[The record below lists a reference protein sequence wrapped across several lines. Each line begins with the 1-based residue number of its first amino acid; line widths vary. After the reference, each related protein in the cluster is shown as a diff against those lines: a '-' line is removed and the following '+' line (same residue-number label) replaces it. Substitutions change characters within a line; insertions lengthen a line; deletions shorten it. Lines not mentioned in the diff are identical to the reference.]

1 MPLLFA
7 ERNGIIMEKYKTRLL
22 KASEI
27 ECRAGIINNKGLSL
41 LLYKDARAD
50 QRILDE
56 TFGIFGWKRSHQ
68 GINGDLYCTV
78 EIFDKETGTWV
89 SKQDAGAA
97 GKTEK
102 EREKSLASDSF
113 KRACFNWGIGR
124 ELYTAPF
131 IWIPAE
137 RTEIQERGGKFCC
150 NDHFSVATI
159 AYSDERVINSLSITN
174 SKNKVVYVMGTDNSV
189 HRVSNTQMASLKKEL
204 ARTGVTAD
212 EVKERYNIGNL
223 ENMPDDIYRRVMS
236 ALSRTKSA
244 GAA

>member
-1 MPLLFA
+1 
-7 ERNGIIMEKYKTRLL
+7 MEKYKTRLL

-27 ECRAGIINNKGLSL
+27 ECRAGVISNKGLSL

-68 GINGDLYCTV
+68 SINGDLYCTV
-78 EIFDKETGTWV
+78 EILDKETGMWV
-89 SKQDAGAA
+89 SKQDARAA
-97 GKTEK
+97 GKAEK

-150 NDHFSVATI
+150 NDRFSVATI
-159 AYSDERVINSLSITN
+159 AYNDERAISSLSITN
-174 SKNKVVYVMGTDNSV
+174 SKYKVVYVMGGADNSV
-189 HRVSNTQMASLKKEL
+189 NSLSSTQIASLKKEL

-212 EVKERYNIGNL
+212 EVKARYKVGNI
-223 ENMPDDIYRRVMS
+223 EDMPGDIYKKAMS

>member
-1 MPLLFA
+1 
-7 ERNGIIMEKYKTRLL
+7 MEKYKTRLL

-27 ECRAGIINNKGLSL
+27 ECRAGVISNKGLSL

-68 GINGDLYCTV
+68 SINGDLYCTV
-78 EIFDKETGTWV
+78 EILDKETGMWV

-97 GKTEK
+97 GRSEK

-137 RTEIQERGGKFCC
+137 RTEIQERGGKFFC
-150 NDHFSVATI
+150 NDRFSVATI
-159 AYSDERVINSLSITN
+159 AYNDERAISSLSITN
-174 SKNKVVYVMGTDNSV
+174 SKYKIVYVMGSDNSV
-189 HRVSNTQMASLKKEL
+189 NSLSSTQIASLKKEL

-212 EVKERYNIGNL
+212 EVKARYNVVNL
-223 ENMPDDIYRRVMS
+223 EDMPGDIYKKAMS

>member
-1 MPLLFA
+1 
-7 ERNGIIMEKYKTRLL
+7 MEKYKTRLL

-27 ECRAGIINNKGLSL
+27 ECRAGVISNKGLSL

-68 GINGDLYCTV
+68 SINGDLYCTV
-78 EIFDKETGTWV
+78 EILDKETGMWV

-97 GKTEK
+97 GRSEK

-150 NDHFSVATI
+150 NDRFSVATI
-159 AYSDERVINSLSITN
+159 AYNDERAISSLSITN
-174 SKNKVVYVMGTDNSV
+174 SKYKIVYVMGSDNSV
-189 HRVSNTQMASLKKEL
+189 NSLSSTQIASLKKEL

-212 EVKERYNIGNL
+212 EVKARYKVGNI
-223 ENMPDDIYRRVMS
+223 EDMPGDIYKKAMS

>member
-1 MPLLFA
+1 
-7 ERNGIIMEKYKTRLL
+7 MEKYKTRLL

-27 ECRAGIINNKGLSL
+27 ECRAGVISNKGLSL

-68 GINGDLYCTV
+68 SINGDLYCTV
-78 EIFDKETGTWV
+78 EIFDKETGMWV

-97 GKTEK
+97 GRSEK

-150 NDHFSVATI
+150 NDRFSVATI
-159 AYSDERVINSLSITN
+159 AYNDERAISSISITN
-174 SKNKVVYVMGTDNSV
+174 SKYKVVYVMGADNSV
-189 HRVSNTQMASLKKEL
+189 NSLSSIQIASLKKEL

-212 EVKERYNIGNL
+212 EVKARYKVGNI
-223 ENMPDDIYRRVMS
+223 EDMPGDIYKKAMS

>member
-1 MPLLFA
+1 
-7 ERNGIIMEKYKTRLL
+7 MEKYKTRLL

-27 ECRAGIINNKGLSL
+27 ECRAGVISNKGLSL

-68 GINGDLYCTV
+68 SINGDLYCTV
-78 EIFDKETGTWV
+78 EILDKETGMWV

-97 GKTEK
+97 GRSEK
-102 EREKSLASDSF
+102 EREKSLAFDSF

-150 NDHFSVATI
+150 NDRFSVATI
-159 AYSDERVINSLSITN
+159 AYNDERAISSLSITN
-174 SKNKVVYVMGTDNSV
+174 SKYKIVYVMGSDNSV
-189 HRVSNTQMASLKKEL
+189 SSLSSTQIASLKKEL

-212 EVKERYNIGNL
+212 EVKARYNVGNI
-223 ENMPDDIYRRVMS
+223 EDMPDDIYKKAMS

>member
-1 MPLLFA
+1 MD
-7 ERNGIIMEKYKTRLL
+7 KYKIRLL

-27 ECRAGIINNKGLSL
+27 ECRAGVISNKGLSL

-68 GINGDLYCTV
+68 SINGDLYCTV
-78 EIFDKETGTWV
+78 EIFDKETGVWV

-97 GKTEK
+97 GKAEK

-150 NDHFSVATI
+150 NDRFSVATI
-159 AYSDERVINSLSITN
+159 TYNDERAINSLSITN
-174 SKNKVVYVMGTDNSV
+174 SKYKVVYVMGADNSV
-189 HRVSNTQMASLKKEL
+189 NSLSSTQIASLKKEL

-212 EVKERYNIGNL
+212 EVKARYKVGNI
-223 ENMPDDIYRRVMS
+223 EDMPGDIYKKAMS

>member
-1 MPLLFA
+1 
-7 ERNGIIMEKYKTRLL
+7 MEKYKTRLL

-27 ECRAGIINNKGLSL
+27 ECRAGVISNKGLSL

-68 GINGDLYCTV
+68 SINGDLYCTV
-78 EIFDKETGTWV
+78 EILDKETGMWV

-97 GKTEK
+97 GKAEK

-150 NDHFSVATI
+150 NDRFSVATI
-159 AYSDERVINSLSITN
+159 AYNDERAISSLSITN
-174 SKNKVVYVMGTDNSV
+174 SKYKVVYVMGSDNSV
-189 HRVSNTQMASLKKEL
+189 NSLSSTQIASLKKEL

-212 EVKERYNIGNL
+212 EVKARYNVGNI
-223 ENMPDDIYRRVMS
+223 EDMPGDIYKKAMS

>member
-1 MPLLFA
+1 
-7 ERNGIIMEKYKTRLL
+7 MEKYMTRLL

-27 ECRAGIINNKGLSL
+27 ECRAGVISNKGLSL

-68 GINGDLYCTV
+68 SINGDLYCTV
-78 EIFDKETGTWV
+78 EI
-89 SKQDAGAA
+89 QDAGAA
-97 GKTEK
+97 GRSEK

-150 NDHFSVATI
+150 NDRFSVATI
-159 AYSDERVINSLSITN
+159 AYNDERAISSISITN
-174 SKNKVVYVMGTDNSV
+174 SKYKVVYVMGADNSV
-189 HRVSNTQMASLKKEL
+189 NSLSSTQIASLKKEL

-212 EVKERYNIGNL
+212 EVKARYKVGNI
-223 ENMPDDIYRRVMS
+223 EDMPGDIYKKAMS

>member
-1 MPLLFA
+1 
-7 ERNGIIMEKYKTRLL
+7 MEKYKTRLL

-27 ECRAGIINNKGLSL
+27 ECRAGVISNKGLSL

-68 GINGDLYCTV
+68 SINGDLYCTV
-78 EIFDKETGTWV
+78 EIFDKETGMWV

-97 GKTEK
+97 GRSEK

-150 NDHFSVATI
+150 NDRFSVATI
-159 AYSDERVINSLSITN
+159 AYNDERAISSLSITN
-174 SKNKVVYVMGTDNSV
+174 SKYKVVYVMGADNSAN
-189 HRVSNTQMASLKKEL
+189 SLFSTQIASLKKEL

-212 EVKERYNIGNL
+212 EVKARYKVGNI
-223 ENMPDDIYRRVMS
+223 EDMPGDIYKKAMS

>member
-1 MPLLFA
+1 
-7 ERNGIIMEKYKTRLL
+7 MEKYKTRLL

-27 ECRAGIINNKGLSL
+27 ECRAGVISNKGVSL

-68 GINGDLYCTV
+68 SINGDLYCTV
-78 EIFDKETGTWV
+78 EIFDKETGMWV

-97 GKTEK
+97 GRSEK

-150 NDHFSVATI
+150 NDRFSVATI
-159 AYSDERVINSLSITN
+159 TYNDERAISSLSITN
-174 SKNKVVYVMGTDNSV
+174 SKYKVVYVMGADNSV
-189 HRVSNTQMASLKKEL
+189 NSLSSIQIASLKKEL

-212 EVKERYNIGNL
+212 EVKARYNVGNI
-223 ENMPDDIYRRVMS
+223 EDMPGDIYKKAMS

>member
-1 MPLLFA
+1 
-7 ERNGIIMEKYKTRLL
+7 MEKYKTRLL

-27 ECRAGIINNKGLSL
+27 ECRAGVISNKGLSL

-68 GINGDLYCTV
+68 SINGDLYCTV
-78 EIFDKETGTWV
+78 EILDKENGMWV
-89 SKQDAGAA
+89 SKQDAGAE
-97 GKTEK
+97 GKAEK

-150 NDHFSVATI
+150 NDRFSVATI
-159 AYSDERVINSLSITN
+159 AYNDERAISSLSITN
-174 SKNKVVYVMGTDNSV
+174 SKYKVVYVMGQDNSV
-189 HRVSNTQMASLKKEL
+189 NSLSSTQIASLKKEL

-212 EVKERYNIGNL
+212 EVKARYNVGNL
-223 ENMPDDIYRRVMS
+223 EDMSGDIYKKAMS

>member
-1 MPLLFA
+1 
-7 ERNGIIMEKYKTRLL
+7 MEKYMTRLL

-27 ECRAGIINNKGLSL
+27 ECRAGVISNKGLSL

-68 GINGDLYCTV
+68 SINGDLYCTV
-78 EIFDKETGTWV
+78 EILDKETGMWV

-97 GKTEK
+97 GRSEK

-150 NDHFSVATI
+150 NDRFSVATI
-159 AYSDERVINSLSITN
+159 AYNDERAISSLSITN
-174 SKNKVVYVMGTDNSV
+174 SKYKIVYVMGSDNSV
-189 HRVSNTQMASLKKEL
+189 NSLSSTQIASLKKEL

-212 EVKERYNIGNL
+212 EVKARYNVVNL
-223 ENMPDDIYRRVMS
+223 EDMPGDIYKKAMS

>member
-1 MPLLFA
+1 
-7 ERNGIIMEKYKTRLL
+7 MEKYKTRLL

-27 ECRAGIINNKGLSL
+27 ECRAGVISNKGVSL

-68 GINGDLYCTV
+68 SINGDLYCTV
-78 EIFDKETGTWV
+78 EIFDKETGMWV

-97 GKTEK
+97 GRSEK

-150 NDHFSVATI
+150 NDRFSVATI
-159 AYSDERVINSLSITN
+159 AYNDERAISSISITN
-174 SKNKVVYVMGTDNSV
+174 SKYKVVYVMGADNSV
-189 HRVSNTQMASLKKEL
+189 NSLSSTQIASLKKEL

-212 EVKERYNIGNL
+212 EVKARYKVGNI
-223 ENMPDDIYRRVMS
+223 EDMPGDIYKKAMS

>member
-1 MPLLFA
+1 
-7 ERNGIIMEKYKTRLL
+7 MEKYKTRLL

-27 ECRAGIINNKGLSL
+27 ECRAGVISNKGLSL

-68 GINGDLYCTV
+68 SINGDLYCTV
-78 EIFDKETGTWV
+78 EIFDKETGMWV

-97 GKTEK
+97 GRSEK

-150 NDHFSVATI
+150 NDRFSVATI
-159 AYSDERVINSLSITN
+159 AYNDERAISSLSITN
-174 SKNKVVYVMGTDNSV
+174 SKYKVVYVMGADNSV
-189 HRVSNTQMASLKKEL
+189 NSLSSTQIASLKKEL

-212 EVKERYNIGNL
+212 EVKARYKVGNI
-223 ENMPDDIYRRVMS
+223 EDMPGDIYKKAMS

>member
-1 MPLLFA
+1 
-7 ERNGIIMEKYKTRLL
+7 MEKYKTRLL

-27 ECRAGIINNKGLSL
+27 ECRAGVISNKGLSL

-68 GINGDLYCTV
+68 SINGDLYCTV
-78 EIFDKETGTWV
+78 EILDKETGMWV

-97 GKTEK
+97 GRSEK

-150 NDHFSVATI
+150 NDRFSVATI
-159 AYSDERVINSLSITN
+159 AYNDERGISSLSITN
-174 SKNKVVYVMGTDNSV
+174 SKYKIVYVMGSDNSV
-189 HRVSNTQMASLKKEL
+189 NSLSSTQIASLKKEL

-212 EVKERYNIGNL
+212 EVKARYNVVNL
-223 ENMPDDIYRRVMS
+223 EDMPGDIYKKAMS

>member
-1 MPLLFA
+1 
-7 ERNGIIMEKYKTRLL
+7 MEKYKTRLL

-27 ECRAGIINNKGLSL
+27 ECRAGVISNKGLSL

-56 TFGIFGWKRSHQ
+56 TFGIFGWKRRHQ
-68 GINGDLYCTV
+68 SINGDLYCTV
-78 EIFDKETGTWV
+78 EIFDKETGMWV

-97 GKTEK
+97 GRSEK

-150 NDHFSVATI
+150 NDRFSVATI
-159 AYSDERVINSLSITN
+159 AYNDERAISSLSITN
-174 SKNKVVYVMGTDNSV
+174 SKYKVVYVMGADNSV
-189 HRVSNTQMASLKKEL
+189 NSLSSTQIASLKKEL

-212 EVKERYNIGNL
+212 EVKARYKVGNI
-223 ENMPDDIYRRVMS
+223 EDMPGDIYKKAMS

>member
-1 MPLLFA
+1 
-7 ERNGIIMEKYKTRLL
+7 MEKYKTRLL

-27 ECRAGIINNKGLSL
+27 ECRAGVISNKGLSL

-68 GINGDLYCTV
+68 SINGDLYCTV
-78 EIFDKETGTWV
+78 EIFDKETGMWV

-97 GKTEK
+97 CRSEK

-159 AYSDERVINSLSITN
+159 AYNDERAISSISITN
-174 SKNKVVYVMGTDNSV
+174 SKYKVVYVMGADNSV
-189 HRVSNTQMASLKKEL
+189 NSLSSTQIASLKKEL

-212 EVKERYNIGNL
+212 EVKARYKVGNI
-223 ENMPDDIYRRVMS
+223 EDMPGDIYKKAMS